1 MTAVVLS
8 SLVVWSVCTTA
19 VALLSQLTKS
29 HVSWIHIRTGVWMQH
44 TNTCP
49 QTLLRLCVDA
59 THKHLST
66 HLTAPVCGCN
76 TQTPVHKPYCACVW
90 MQHTNT
96 CPQTLLRLCVDATHK
111 HLSTHLTYKGTRLAP
126 ICQLRTSKTFLK
138 ILLHTYW
145 QDGFTGAQEGP
156 YTHCA
161 TSPALKASP
170 CVGFAITTLAT
181 PTGLNTEDQLPE
193 HCHLNLQTIS
203 GPIHNQQML
212 HWWPADKNIDD
223 KWHELG
229 VASLLLPLR

>member
-1 MTAVVLS
+1 MDATHKHLSTNLTAP
-8 SLVVWSVCTTA
+8 VCGC
-19 VALLSQLTKS
+19 K
-29 HVSWIHIRTGVWMQH
+29 
-44 TNTCP
+44 
-49 QTLLRLCVDA
+49 

-66 HLTAPVCGCN
+66 HLTAPVCGC
-76 TQTPVHKPYCACVW
+76 K
-90 MQHTNT
+90 
-96 CPQTLLRLCVDATHK
+96 THK
-111 HLSTHLTYKGTRLAP
+111 HLSTHLTYKGTCLAP

-138 ILLHTYW
+138 IVLHTYW

-170 CVGFAITTLAT
+170 CVGFAITTMAT

-212 HWWPADKNIDD
+212 HW
-223 KWHELG
+223 
-229 VASLLLPLR
+229 